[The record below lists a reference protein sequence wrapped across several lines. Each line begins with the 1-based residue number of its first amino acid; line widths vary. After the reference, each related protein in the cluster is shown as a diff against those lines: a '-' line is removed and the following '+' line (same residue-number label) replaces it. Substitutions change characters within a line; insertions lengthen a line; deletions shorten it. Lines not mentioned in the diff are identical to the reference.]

1 MATPALRAAFN
12 ASPCS
17 AASARCSA
25 SRICLDTASIE
36 PCSSPPKALQALPCA
51 EPVPGTAASLCPE
64 VEAGSPAAAACR
76 LCDEA
81 ALWLCWSTCRRCVA
95 SAIEALSAHWSCR
108 SSMAARIRS
117 CCRPSMSFSR
127 FRVAGASSPTKPSQV
142 RSASCMTSFA
152 VRSTARSAFI
162 MVCSAFSMVCSAFLP
177 ATANAARAFRRA
189 CARRSKL
196 LSSAL
201 VCLPGNSAEE
211 FAEAIA

>member
-1 MATPALRAAFN
+1 MATPALRAAFD

-25 SRICLDTASIE
+25 SRICLDTTSIE

-64 VEAGSPAAAACR
+64 VEAGSPSAAACR
-76 LCDEA
+76 LFDEV

-95 SAIEALSAHWSCR
+95 SAIEALRAHWSCR

-142 RSASCMTSFA
+142 RSASWMTSFA
-152 VRSTARSAFI
+152 VRSTAR
-162 MVCSAFSMVCSAFLP
+162 SAFSMVCSAFLP
-177 ATANAARAFRRA
+177 ATANAARAFRLA

-201 VCLPGNSAEE
+201 VCLPGSSAEE
-211 FAEAIA
+211 IAEAMA